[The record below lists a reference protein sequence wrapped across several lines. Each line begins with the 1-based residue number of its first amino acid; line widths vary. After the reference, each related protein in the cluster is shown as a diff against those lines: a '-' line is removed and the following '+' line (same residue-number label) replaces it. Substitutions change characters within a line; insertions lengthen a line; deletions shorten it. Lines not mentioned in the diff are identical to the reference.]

1 MDSAYEVFCSLLENK
16 KVTAYQVAKATGI
29 SSTVFSD
36 WKSGKSKPK
45 YDKLMKLSD
54 YFNVD
59 VSCFGDYAAFSKII
73 GKDISQEK
81 EITDDELLK
90 VFQNKKNQPIQ
101 ELTDEEIE
109 IINMFRKLNKFNKEI
124 AHSFMKNAI
133 TVQEKYENAKNVQFA
148 ALTGEQGI
156 TDLGKTL
163 CQRIFEYVTFL
174 NSRICYNCKC

>member
-1 MDSAYEVFCSLLENK
+1 
-16 KVTAYQVAKATGI
+16 
-29 SSTVFSD
+29 
-36 WKSGKSKPK
+36 
-45 YDKLMKLSD
+45 
-54 YFNVD
+54 
-59 VSCFGDYAAFSKII
+59 
-73 GKDISQEK
+73 
-81 EITDDELLK
+81 
-90 VFQNKKNQPIQ
+90 
-101 ELTDEEIE
+101 
-109 IINMFRKLNKFNKEI
+109 MFRKLNKFNKEI